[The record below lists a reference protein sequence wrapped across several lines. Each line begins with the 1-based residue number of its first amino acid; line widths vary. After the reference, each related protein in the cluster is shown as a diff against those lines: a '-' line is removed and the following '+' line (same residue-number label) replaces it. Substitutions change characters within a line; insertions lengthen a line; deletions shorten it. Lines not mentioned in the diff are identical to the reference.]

1 QPAAAAGDEKTLSR
15 QLESVE
21 DAHRS
26 ARLRWGDHHAGMFIN
41 LPAERSARWKI
52 TPPPRGL
59 RTARRTSPGSPAI
72 YHAPGPP
79 DAPAKNLPR
88 IGPRGENRGG
98 TTGDETTRGT
108 GPARG
113 AVMLTILGRPQ
124 RTCTGPT
131 RRELL
136 QAGGAGLFGLSLPK
150 VLAGEAER
158 PAGRARAKSVLFVF
172 LFGGPSQLETF
183 DLKPDAPSGS
193 RGPFRPIASRTPGL
207 RVSEH
212 LPRLAALSDRFA
224 VVRTVTHRHN
234 DHNACHYIQTGH
246 PMPPASRGAAG

>member
-1 QPAAAAGDEKTLSR
+1 PQAGRVTADEDDVGAGVGDRECHLSPQPAAAAGDEKTLSR

-88 IGPRGENRGG
+88 I
-98 TTGDETTRGT
+98 
-108 GPARG
+108 
-113 AVMLTILGRPQ
+113 
-124 RTCTGPT
+124 
-131 RRELL
+131 
-136 QAGGAGLFGLSLPK
+136 
-150 VLAGEAER
+150 
-158 PAGRARAKSVLFVF
+158 
-172 LFGGPSQLETF
+172 
-183 DLKPDAPSGS
+183 
-193 RGPFRPIASRTPGL
+193 
-207 RVSEH
+207 
-212 LPRLAALSDRFA
+212 
-224 VVRTVTHRHN
+224 
-234 DHNACHYIQTGH
+234 
-246 PMPPASRGAAG
+246 